1 MPRPYASGV
10 VPASAEAVWSH
21 IRDFNGLPGWLPAVT
36 ASELTSGGSGAEI
49 GAVRR
54 LTLGD
59 GGIVVERLLVLDDAD
74 RRCTYEI
81 LECPFP
87 VRRYVS
93 TFRVAPVTASGE
105 AFIEWWSEYDAEAA
119 DEDGLSE
126 FFAGGVYGSGIEALQ
141 KHFAEGA

>member
-1 MPRPYASGV
+1 MPRPYASAV
-10 VPASAEAVWSH
+10 VPASADAVWSL
-21 IRDFNGLPGWLPAVT
+21 IRDFNGMPGWHPAIT
-36 ASELTSGGSGAEI
+36 GSELSEGGSGAEI

-59 GGIVVERLLVLDDAD
+59 GGEVVERLAELHDAD

-81 LECPFP
+81 LESPFP

-119 DEDGLSE
+119 DEDELSE
-126 FFAGGVYGSGIEALQ
+126 FFAGGVYGSGMEALQ
-141 KHFAEGA
+141 RRFAGG

>member
-10 VPASAEAVWSH
+10 VPASADAVWSLM
-21 IRDFNGLPGWLPAVT
+21 RDFNGLPGWLPAVS
-36 ASELTSGGSGAEI
+36 ASELTEGGSGAEV

-59 GGIVVERLLVLDDAD
+59 GGIVVERLLELHDAE

-81 LECPFP
+81 LESPFA

-93 TFRVAPVTASGE
+93 TFRVAPVTSSGE
-105 AFIEWWSEYDAEAA
+105 AFVEWWSEYDAEGA
-119 DEDGLSE
+119 DEAGLTQT
-126 FFAGGVYGSGIEALQ
+126 FADAIYGGGITALGT
-141 KHFAEGA
+141 HFGA